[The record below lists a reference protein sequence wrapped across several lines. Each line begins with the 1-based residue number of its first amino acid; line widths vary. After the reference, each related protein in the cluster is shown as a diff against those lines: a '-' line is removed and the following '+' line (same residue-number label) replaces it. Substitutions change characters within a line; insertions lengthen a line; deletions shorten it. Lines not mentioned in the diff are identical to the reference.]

1 MKKIKFL
8 ILFIALTS
16 CNQYLGTVD
25 PDYTPSNEVTQIF
38 SNAQNDTYNSKVD
51 FGNIIYPREINPAL
65 SINNLKLDKIMNTDR
80 NSVFNFLYDKIILS
94 KDKKIYVIDNK
105 NENNNFEYELN
116 LSKDEKIIHFFGYMD
131 EIYLLT
137 NRSKIFVIDG
147 QDIVDIGNYGV
158 FTNTTPI
165 VLNET
170 LIIFSVF
177 GDIYEINLDDK
188 SISKKD
194 YFNSKPGISIK
205 SNIFE
210 DQTKLYYLFNSG
222 TLLSFDKNNYDYL
235 NNYILEDLNIL
246 SSIGVFNELLDS
258 SFSYKD
264 YLYLIDRTG
273 KISVFNPVSSDI
285 LWELDVNQSILS
297 YLFSNDGY
305 LILMTFDKILIIS
318 DQGNIIN
325 SYTHNKKSPI
335 LIFSIKGN
343 IHLISEE
350 GISKLNIFDKSEES
364 FYKNKFTSNLDIYYQ
379 DQNIYLKDDKSLF
392 KLSE

>member
-38 SNAQNDTYNSKVD
+38 SNAQIDTYNSKID
-51 FGNIIYPREINPAL
+51 FGNIIYPRDINPAL

-94 KDKKIYVIDNK
+94 KDKKIYVIDIK
-105 NENNNFEYELN
+105 NESNNFEYELN

-137 NRSKIFVIDG
+137 NRSKISVIDD
-147 QDIVDIGNYGV
+147 QNIVDIGNYGV
-158 FTNTTPI
+158 FTNTSPI

-170 LIIFSVF
+170 LMIFSVF

-222 TLLSFDKNNYDYL
+222 TLLTFDKNNYDYL

-273 KISVFNPVSSDI
+273 KISVFNPDSSDI

-335 LIFSIKGN
+335 LIFSIKGD

>member
-25 PDYTPSNEVTQIF
+25 PDYTPSNEVTEIF
-38 SNAQNDTYNSKVD
+38 SNAQNDTYDSKVD

-65 SINNLKLDKIMNTDR
+65 SINNLKLDKVMNTDR

-105 NENNNFEYELN
+105 NESNNLEYELN
-116 LSKDEKIIHFFGYMD
+116 LSKDEKIIHFFGYRD

-137 NRSKIFVIDG
+137 NRSKISVIDD
-147 QDIVDIGNYGV
+147 QNIVDIGNYGV
-158 FTNTTPI
+158 FTNTSPI

-170 LIIFSVF
+170 LMIFSVF

-222 TLLSFDKNNYDYL
+222 TLLTFDKNNYDYL

>member
-38 SNAQNDTYNSKVD
+38 SNAQIDTYNSKVD
-51 FGNIIYPREINPAL
+51 FGNIIYPRDINPAL

-116 LSKDEKIIHFFGYMD
+116 LSKDEKIIYFFGYRD

-297 YLFSNDGY
+297 YLFSNDGF

-343 IHLISEE
+343 IHLISKE

-364 FYKNKFTSNLDIYYQ
+364 FYKNKFTSNLHIYYQ
-379 DQNIYLKDDKSLF
+379 DQNIYLEDDKSLF

>member
-51 FGNIIYPREINPAL
+51 FGNIIYPKEINPAL
-65 SINNLKLDKIMNTDR
+65 GINNLKLDKIMNTDR
-80 NSVFNFLYDKIILS
+80 NSVVNFLYDKIILS

-105 NENNNFEYELN
+105 NESNNFEYELN
-116 LSKDEKIIHFFGYMD
+116 LSKDEKIIHFFGYRD
-131 EIYLLT
+131 KIYLLT
-137 NRSKIFVIDG
+137 NRSKISVIID
-147 QDIVDIGNYGV
+147 QNIVDIGNYGI

-165 VLNET
+165 VLDET
-170 LIIFSVF
+170 LIILSVF

-258 SFSYKD
+258 SFSYNE
-264 YLYLIDRTG
+264 YLYLLDRSG
-273 KISVFNPVSSDI
+273 KIAVYNPVLSDI
-285 LWELDVNQSILS
+285 LWELDINETLVS
-297 YLFSNDGY
+297 YLFSKDGY

-318 DQGNIIN
+318 NQGNIIN

-335 LIFSIKGN
+335 SIFSIKGN

-350 GISKLNIFDKSEES
+350 GISKLNIYDKSEES
-364 FYKNKFTSNLDIYYQ
+364 FYKNKFTSNLDIYYL

>member
-25 PDYTPSNEVTQIF
+25 PDYTPSNEVTEIF

-65 SINNLKLDKIMNTDR
+65 SINNLKLDKVMNTDR

-116 LSKDEKIIHFFGYMD
+116 LSKDEKIIHFFGYRD

-137 NRSKIFVIDG
+137 NRSKISVIDD
-147 QDIVDIGNYGV
+147 QNIVDIGNYGV

-222 TLLSFDKNNYDYL
+222 TLLTFDKNNYDYL

>member
-65 SINNLKLDKIMNTDR
+65 GINNLKLDKIMNTDR
-80 NSVFNFLYDKIILS
+80 NSVVNFLYDKIILS

-105 NENNNFEYELN
+105 NESNNFEYELN
-116 LSKDEKIIHFFGYMD
+116 LSKDEKIIHFFGYRD

-137 NRSKIFVIDG
+137 NRSKISVIDG
-147 QDIVDIGNYGV
+147 QNIVDIGNYGI

-165 VLNET
+165 VLDET
-170 LIIFSVF
+170 LIILSVF

-194 YFNSKPGISIK
+194 NFNSKPGISIK

-222 TLLSFDKNNYDYL
+222 TLLTFDKNNYDYL

-264 YLYLIDRTG
+264 YLYFIDRNG

-285 LWELDVNQSILS
+285 LWELDANQSILS
-297 YLFSNDGY
+297 YLFSKDGY

-318 DQGNIIN
+318 NQGNIIN

-335 LIFSIKGN
+335 SIFSIKGN

-350 GISKLNIFDKSEES
+350 GISKLNIYDKSEES
-364 FYKNKFTSNLDIYYQ
+364 FYKNKFTSNLDIYYL

>member
-25 PDYTPSNEVTQIF
+25 PDYTPSNEVTEIF
-38 SNAQNDTYNSKVD
+38 SNAQNDTYDSKVD
-51 FGNIIYPREINPAL
+51 FGNIIYPKEINPAL

-94 KDKKIYVIDNK
+94 KDKKIYLIDNK

-116 LSKDEKIIHFFGYMD
+116 LSKDEKIIHFFGYRD

-137 NRSKIFVIDG
+137 NRSKISVIDD
-147 QDIVDIGNYGV
+147 QNIVDIGNYGV

-170 LIIFSVF
+170 LIILSVF

-222 TLLSFDKNNYDYL
+222 TLLAFDKNNYDYL

-379 DQNIYLKDDKSLF
+379 DQIIYLKDDKSLF

>member
-25 PDYTPSNEVTQIF
+25 PDYTPSNEVTEIF

-65 SINNLKLDKIMNTDR
+65 GINNLKLDKIMNTDR
-80 NSVFNFLYDKIILS
+80 NSVVNFLYDKIILS

-105 NENNNFEYELN
+105 NESNNFEYELN
-116 LSKDEKIIHFFGYMD
+116 LSKDEKIIHFFGYRD
-131 EIYLLT
+131 KIYLLT
-137 NRSKIFVIDG
+137 NRSKISVIID
-147 QDIVDIGNYGV
+147 QNIVDIGNYGI

-165 VLNET
+165 VLDET
-170 LIIFSVF
+170 LIILSVF

-222 TLLSFDKNNYDYL
+222 TLLVFDKNNYDYL

-264 YLYLIDRTG
+264 YLYFIDRTG
-273 KISVFNPVSSDI
+273 KISVFDPVSSDI

-335 LIFSIKGN
+335 SIFSIKGN

>member
-25 PDYTPSNEVTQIF
+25 PDYTPSNEVTEIF

-116 LSKDEKIIHFFGYMD
+116 LSKDEKIIHFFGYRD

-137 NRSKIFVIDG
+137 NRSKISVIDD
-147 QDIVDIGNYGV
+147 QNIVDIGNYGV

>member
-25 PDYTPSNEVTQIF
+25 PDYTPSNEVTEIF

-80 NSVFNFLYDKIILS
+80 NSVVNFLYDKIILS

-105 NENNNFEYELN
+105 NESNNFEYELN
-116 LSKDEKIIHFFGYMD
+116 LSKDEKIIHFFGYRD
-131 EIYLLT
+131 KIYLLT
-137 NRSKIFVIDG
+137 NRSKISVIID
-147 QDIVDIGNYGV
+147 QNIVDIGNYGI

-165 VLNET
+165 VLDET
-170 LIIFSVF
+170 LIILSVF

-194 YFNSKPGISIK
+194 NFNSKPGISIK

-222 TLLSFDKNNYDYL
+222 TLLTFDKNNYDYL

-264 YLYLIDRTG
+264 YLYFIDRNG

-285 LWELDVNQSILS
+285 LWELDANQSILS

>member
-25 PDYTPSNEVTQIF
+25 PDYTPSNEVTEIF

-51 FGNIIYPREINPAL
+51 FGNIIYPREINLAL

-80 NSVFNFLYDKIILS
+80 NSVVNFLYDKIILS
-94 KDKKIYVIDNK
+94 KDKKIYLIDNK
-105 NENNNFEYELN
+105 NESNNFEYELN
-116 LSKDEKIIHFFGYMD
+116 LSKDEKIIHFFGYRD

-137 NRSKIFVIDG
+137 NRSKIYVIND
-147 QDIVDIGNYGV
+147 QKLVDVGNYEV
-158 FTNTTPI
+158 FTNTIPI

-170 LIIFSVF
+170 LIIFGVF

-194 YFNSKPGISIK
+194 NFNSKPGISIK

-210 DQTKLYYLFNSG
+210 DRTKLYYLFNSG
-222 TLLSFDKNNYDYL
+222 TLLTFDKNNYDYL

-246 SSIGVFNELLDS
+246 SSLGVFNELVDSPFSYNKYLYFLDS
-258 SFSYKD
+258 S
-264 YLYLIDRTG
+264 G
-273 KISVFNPVSSDI
+273 KIAVYNPISSDI
-285 LWELDVNQSILS
+285 LWELDINETILS

-305 LILMTFDKILIIS
+305 LILLTSDKILILS
-318 DQGNIIN
+318 NNGNIIN
-325 SYTHNKKSPI
+325 SYTHKKELPLLI
-335 LIFSIKGN
+335 LNLEGS

-350 GISKLNIFDKSEES
+350 GISKLNLNDKREDF
-364 FYKNKFTSNLDIYYQ
+364 FYKNKFTSNSYIYYQ

>member
-25 PDYTPSNEVTQIF
+25 PDYTPSNEVTEIF
-38 SNAQNDTYNSKVD
+38 SNAQNDTYDSKVD

-116 LSKDEKIIHFFGYMD
+116 LSKDEKIIHFFGYRD

-137 NRSKIFVIDG
+137 NRSKISVIDD
-147 QDIVDIGNYGV
+147 QNIVDIGNYGV

>member
-25 PDYTPSNEVTQIF
+25 PDYTPSNEVTEIF

-80 NSVFNFLYDKIILS
+80 NSVINFLYDKIILS

-105 NENNNFEYELN
+105 NESNNFEYELN
-116 LSKDEKIIHFFGYMD
+116 LSKDEKIIHFFGYRD

-137 NRSKIFVIDG
+137 NRSKISVIDD
-147 QDIVDIGNYGV
+147 QNIVDIGNYGV

-222 TLLSFDKNNYDYL
+222 TLLTFDKNNYDYL

-343 IHLISEE
+343 IHLISKE

>member
-25 PDYTPSNEVTQIF
+25 TDYTPSNEVTEIF
-38 SNAQNDTYNSKVD
+38 SNAQSDVFISEVD
-51 FGNIIYPREINPAL
+51 FGDIIFPKIINSSL
-65 SINNLKLDKIMNTDR
+65 SLNNLKIDKMINIDK
-80 NSVFNFLYDKIILS
+80 NSIFNFLYDKIILS
-94 KDKKIYVIDNK
+94 KDKKIYVIDSK

-116 LSKDEKIIHFFGYMD
+116 LSKDEKIIHFFGYRD

-137 NRSKIFVIDG
+137 NRSKISVIDD
-147 QDIVDIGNYGV
+147 QNIVDIGNYGV

-222 TLLSFDKNNYDYL
+222 TLLTFDKNNYDYL
-235 NNYILEDLNIL
+235 SNYILEDLNIL

>member
-65 SINNLKLDKIMNTDR
+65 GINNLKLDKIMNTDR
-80 NSVFNFLYDKIILS
+80 NSVVNFLYDKIILS

-116 LSKDEKIIHFFGYMD
+116 LSKDEKIIHFFGYRD

-137 NRSKIFVIDG
+137 NRSKISVIDD
-147 QDIVDIGNYGV
+147 QNIVDIGNYGV

-165 VLNET
+165 VVNET
-170 LIIFSVF
+170 LIILSVF

-222 TLLSFDKNNYDYL
+222 TLLTFDKNNYDYL

-264 YLYLIDRTG
+264 YLYFIDRNG

-285 LWELDVNQSILS
+285 LWELDANQSILS

-335 LIFSIKGN
+335 SIFSIKGN

>member
-25 PDYTPSNEVTQIF
+25 PDYTPSNEVTEIF

-65 SINNLKLDKIMNTDR
+65 GINNLKLDKIMNTDR
-80 NSVFNFLYDKIILS
+80 NSVVNFLYDKIILS

-105 NENNNFEYELN
+105 NESNNFEYELN
-116 LSKDEKIIHFFGYMD
+116 LSKDEKIIHFFGYRD

-137 NRSKIFVIDG
+137 NRSKISVIID
-147 QDIVDIGNYGV
+147 QNIVDIGNYGI

-165 VLNET
+165 VLDET
-170 LIIFSVF
+170 LIILSVF

-222 TLLSFDKNNYDYL
+222 TLLVFDKNNYDYL

-264 YLYLIDRTG
+264 YLYFIDRTG
-273 KISVFNPVSSDI
+273 KISVFDPVSSDI

-335 LIFSIKGN
+335 SIFSIKGN

>member
-65 SINNLKLDKIMNTDR
+65 GINNLKLDKIMNTDR
-80 NSVFNFLYDKIILS
+80 NSVVNFLYDKIILS

-105 NENNNFEYELN
+105 NESNNFEYELN
-116 LSKDEKIIHFFGYMD
+116 LSKDEKIIHFFGYRD
-131 EIYLLT
+131 KIYLLT
-137 NRSKIFVIDG
+137 NRSKISVIID
-147 QDIVDIGNYGV
+147 QNIVDIGNYGI

-165 VLNET
+165 VLDET
-170 LIIFSVF
+170 LIILSVF

-222 TLLSFDKNNYDYL
+222 TLLTFDKNNYDYL

-264 YLYLIDRTG
+264 YLYFIDRNG

-285 LWELDVNQSILS
+285 LWELDANQSILS

>member
-65 SINNLKLDKIMNTDR
+65 GINNLKLDKIMNTDR
-80 NSVFNFLYDKIILS
+80 NSVVNFLYDKIILS

-116 LSKDEKIIHFFGYMD
+116 LSKDEKIIHFFGYRD
-131 EIYLLT
+131 KIYLLT
-137 NRSKIFVIDG
+137 NRSKISVIID
-147 QDIVDIGNYGV
+147 QNIVDIGNYGI

-165 VLNET
+165 VLDET
-170 LIIFSVF
+170 LIILSVF

-194 YFNSKPGISIK
+194 NFNSKPGISIK

-222 TLLSFDKNNYDYL
+222 TLLTFDKNNYDYL

-264 YLYLIDRTG
+264 YLYFIDRNG

-285 LWELDVNQSILS
+285 LWELDANQSILS

-335 LIFSIKGN
+335 SIFSIKGN

>member
-116 LSKDEKIIHFFGYMD
+116 LSKDEKIIHFFGYRD
-131 EIYLLT
+131 EIYLLS
-137 NRSKIFVIDG
+137 NRSKISVID
-147 QDIVDIGNYGV
+147 DENIVDIGNYGV

-273 KISVFNPVSSDI
+273 KISVFNSVSSDI

-318 DQGNIIN
+318 NQGNIIN

>member
-94 KDKKIYVIDNK
+94 KDKKIYVIDSK

-116 LSKDEKIIHFFGYMD
+116 LSKDEKIIHFFGYRD

-137 NRSKIFVIDG
+137 NRSKISVIDD
-147 QDIVDIGNYGV
+147 QNIVDIGNYGV

>member
-116 LSKDEKIIHFFGYMD
+116 LSKDEKIIHFFGYRD

-137 NRSKIFVIDG
+137 NRSKISVIDD
-147 QDIVDIGNYGV
+147 QNIVDIGNYGV

>member
-8 ILFIALTS
+8 ILFIVLTS

-25 PDYTPSNEVTQIF
+25 PDYTPSNEVTEIF

-94 KDKKIYVIDNK
+94 KDKKIYVIDSK

-116 LSKDEKIIHFFGYMD
+116 LSKDEKIIHFFGYRD

-137 NRSKIFVIDG
+137 NRSKISVIDD
-147 QDIVDIGNYGV
+147 QNIVDIGNYGV

-222 TLLSFDKNNYDYL
+222 TLLVFDKNNYDYL

>member
-25 PDYTPSNEVTQIF
+25 PDYTPSNEVTEIF
-38 SNAQNDTYNSKVD
+38 SNTQNDTYNSKVD

-80 NSVFNFLYDKIILS
+80 NSIFNFLYDKIILS

-105 NENNNFEYELN
+105 NESNNFEYELN
-116 LSKDEKIIHFFGYMD
+116 LSKDEKIINFFGYRD

-137 NRSKIFVIDG
+137 NRSKISVIDE
-147 QDIVDIGNYGV
+147 QNIVDIGNYGV

-165 VLNET
+165 VVNET

-194 YFNSKPGISIK
+194 VFNSKPGVSIK

-222 TLLSFDKNNYDYL
+222 TLLAFDKNNYDYL

-246 SSIGVFNELLDS
+246 SSLGVFNELIDS
-258 SFSYKD
+258 PFSHNE
-264 YLYLIDRTG
+264 YLYFLDRSG

-285 LWELDVNQSILS
+285 LCELDVNQSILS

>member
-25 PDYTPSNEVTQIF
+25 PDYTPSNEVTEIF

-80 NSVFNFLYDKIILS
+80 NSVVNFLYDKIILS

-105 NENNNFEYELN
+105 NESNNFEYELN
-116 LSKDEKIIHFFGYMD
+116 LSKDEKIIHFFGYRD

-137 NRSKIFVIDG
+137 NRSKISVIDG
-147 QDIVDIGNYGV
+147 QNIVDIGNYGI

-165 VLNET
+165 VLDET
-170 LIIFSVF
+170 LIILSVF

-222 TLLSFDKNNYDYL
+222 TLLTFDKNNYDYL

-264 YLYLIDRTG
+264 YLYFIDRNG

-285 LWELDVNQSILS
+285 LWELDANQSILS

-318 DQGNIIN
+318 NQGNIIN

>member
-116 LSKDEKIIHFFGYMD
+116 LSKDEKIIHFFGYRD

-137 NRSKIFVIDG
+137 NRSKISVIDD
-147 QDIVDIGNYGV
+147 QNIVDIGNYGV

-170 LIIFSVF
+170 LIILSVF

-194 YFNSKPGISIK
+194 NFNSKPGISIK

-222 TLLSFDKNNYDYL
+222 TLLTFDKNNYDYL
-235 NNYILEDLNIL
+235 INYILEDLNIL

>member
-116 LSKDEKIIHFFGYMD
+116 LSKDEKIIHFFGYRD

-137 NRSKIFVIDG
+137 NRSKISVIDD
-147 QDIVDIGNYGV
+147 QNIVDISNYGV

-222 TLLSFDKNNYDYL
+222 TLLSFDKNSYDYL

-379 DQNIYLKDDKSLF
+379 DQNIYFKDDKSLF

>member
-38 SNAQNDTYNSKVD
+38 SNAQNDTFNSKVD

-116 LSKDEKIIHFFGYMD
+116 LSKDEKIIHFFGYRD

-137 NRSKIFVIDG
+137 NRSKISVIDD
-147 QDIVDIGNYGV
+147 QNIVDIGNYGV
-158 FTNTTPI
+158 FTNTIPI

-170 LIIFSVF
+170 VIIFSVF
-177 GDIYEINLDDK
+177 DDIYEINLDDK

-222 TLLSFDKNNYDYL
+222 TLLTFEKNNYDYL